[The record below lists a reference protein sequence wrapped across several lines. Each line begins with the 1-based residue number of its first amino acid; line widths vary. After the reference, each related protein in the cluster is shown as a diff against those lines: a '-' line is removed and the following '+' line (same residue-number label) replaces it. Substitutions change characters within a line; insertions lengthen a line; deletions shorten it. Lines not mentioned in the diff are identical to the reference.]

1 MGNEREQ
8 RIRERAHEIWERE
21 GRPQGRDQQHWETAS
36 HQIEDEERQKARSD
50 RPEAA
55 GADRAPAADRD
66 AMEGRQEAQ
75 TAPKTN
81 GRESRKNTE
90 GAPADKSRA

>member
-8 RIRERAHEIWERE
+8 RIRECAHEIWERE
-21 GRPQGRDQQHWETAS
+21 GRPQGRDQQHWEIAS
-36 HQIEDEERQKARSD
+36 HQIEEEERLKAKSE

-75 TAPKTN
+75 TVAKTN
-81 GRESRKNTE
+81 GRESRKATD
-90 GAPADKSRA
+90 GVPADKSRA